1 MEKIIHRADTRGKFE
16 YGWLKTNYTFSFSQ
30 YYDPERVQF
39 GLLRVLNDDIFE
51 AGRGFSTHSHGNMEI
66 VTIPLQGALA
76 HRDSTGHEEII
87 RANDVQIMSAG
98 TGIHHSE
105 VNASDSEPVS
115 LLQIWVF
122 PDRNGHQPRYDQ
134 KSFDPAERLD
144 ALQVLVTPD
153 KSDGNLWL
161 NQDAWFSR
169 AEISESKSLKYSLYN
184 RKNGVCL
191 FVIDGG
197 VRVGE
202 NELNKRDGL
211 GIWDASEI
219 EVAAHAAADVL
230 FIEVPMS

>member
-51 AGRGFSTHSHGNMEI
+51 AGRGFSTHSHDNMEI

-122 PDRNGHQPRYDQ
+122 PHRNGRQPRYDQ
-134 KSFDPAERLD
+134 KSFNPAERLN
-144 ALQVLVTPD
+144 ALQYLVTPD

-169 AEISESKSLKYSLYN
+169 AEISEGKSLKYSLHN